1 MEYRKRSRSNP
12 IDDDSDDSVI
22 DITKYEVEIPNS
34 RVCCFRCII
43 WLYKKL
49 TCQSHRI
56 ILKQKLPL

>member
-12 IDDDSDDSVI
+12 IDDSDDSVI
-22 DITKYEVEIPNS
+22 DITKYEVELPSS
-34 RVCCFRCII
+34 RACCFRCII